1 VRAINAS
8 ITEKESWLSYV
19 FPIMRYHDRWNAL
32 SGEDLKYFFHKPDAS
47 VNGFIIRSDIL
58 PEQEMPPFP
67 PLADYTFSEN
77 SYAYLDKM
85 TALCKENN
93 IPLVLM
99 KAPLK
104 NPHWYEEWE
113 EQMEAYAAEHGL
125 LYINFL
131 ELMDEVGLDMS
142 TDTFNGG
149 LNLNVY
155 GAEKMAMYFGKVL
168 QEEYGLDDR
177 RSEPETAVRWNDK
190 AALYDRTKEQ
200 QLAEIKEYGKI
211 LTFLLQHN

>member
-1 VRAINAS
+1 
-8 ITEKESWLSYV
+8 
-19 FPIMRYHDRWNAL
+19 MRYHDRWNEL
-32 SGEDLKYFFHKPDAS
+32 SSEDLKYFFSKPDAS

-77 SYAYLDKM
+77 SYKYLDKM
-85 TALCKENN
+85 TALCKENG

-104 NPHWYEEWE
+104 NPHWYGEWE
-113 EQMEAYAAEHGL
+113 TQIEDYAAENGL
-125 LYINFL
+125 LYVNFL

-155 GAEKMAMYFGKVL
+155 GAEKMASYFGELL
-168 QEEYGLDDR
+168 QEEYNLADR
-177 RSEPETAVRWNDK
+177 RGERETAARWDEK
-190 AALYDRTKEQ
+190 SAVYDRVKER
-200 QLAEIKEYGKI
+200 QLAEIKENGKI
-211 LTFLLQHN
+211 LTFTAEVVLK